1 MTPTPPVNSCGFPE
15 DDRSNVPTAPESGI
29 ARPTWDEYFMTIA
42 TQVATRSTCLR
53 RRVGAVLVHQKRILA
68 TGYNGAPRGLR
79 HCAETG
85 CLRQQ
90 LNVPSGQRHEICR
103 ALHAEM
109 NALLQAAMYGIP
121 VEGADLYCTTQP
133 CILCAKM
140 LINAG
145 VKRIYMKEGYPDEMA
160 VEMLKEADVELI
172 LVSSETQ
179 GSKQ

>member
-1 MTPTPPVNSCGFPE
+1 MTATPPNGSYGFPE
-15 DDRSNVPTAPESGI
+15 DNNLHAPSVPGSGA

-53 RRVGAVLVHQKRILA
+53 RQVGAVLVHQRRIQA

-121 VEGADLYCTTQP
+121 VDGADLYCTTQP

-160 VEMLKEADVELI
+160 VDMLKEAGIELI
-172 LVSSETQ
+172 LVSAAAPKPE
-179 GSKQ
+179 